1 MCLSSIC
8 STEGTNASSGGRNCV
23 AVSGPFAYEVDNK
36 KEDIKNNFIKEFVQY
51 FIILSIVQ
59 NFQFK

>member
-1 MCLSSIC
+1 
-8 STEGTNASSGGRNCV
+8 
-23 AVSGPFAYEVDNK
+23 SGPFAYEVDNK
-36 KEDIKNNFIKEFVQY
+36 KEDTKNNFIKEFVQY